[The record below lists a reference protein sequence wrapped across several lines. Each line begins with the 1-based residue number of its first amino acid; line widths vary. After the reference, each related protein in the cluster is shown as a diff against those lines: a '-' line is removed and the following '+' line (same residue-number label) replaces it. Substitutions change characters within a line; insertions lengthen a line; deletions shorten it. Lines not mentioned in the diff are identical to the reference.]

1 LPPPHTSFT
10 HPNRNTPGL
19 LSTLG
24 LLLVAGAGAVVY
36 FTPDETTAQLALQAV
51 VAAALG
57 AGGVAALVGSNLLSD
72 LQKP

>member
-1 LPPPHTSFT
+1 M
-10 HPNRNTPGL
+10 
-19 LSTLG
+19 
-24 LLLVAGAGAVVY
+24 VY